1 MLGWV
6 CNCFQAQDYPPADHK
21 TSQSTKTQVV
31 EVRNSNF
38 IQKAGRA
45 EEKVVGL
52 YPADPPRLS

>member
-6 CNCFQAQDYPPADHK
+6 CNYLQAQDYPPADHK
-21 TSQSTKTQVV
+21 TSQSTKTQGV

-45 EEKVVGL
+45 DEEVVGL